1 MIFFIKQSDF
11 YSSISNRFIPV
22 VYTYHSCSFCSKITE
37 TLNNTL
43 WEKNTYWFFIIRNN
57 IVSIRIAK
65 SSRFLFVSLAKI
77 SLRNPLFENFA
88 SIAFFKNNRSMD
100 NTSWNKS
107 TFEAHDDFDSYSSI
121 SHRDLYSSLKNKHGW
136 KTHRLIFHRPQLKLH
151 DDFVVEIKRFRSF
164 EGNLSESKLNETIHC
179 GRRDTPFERNIRRA
193 IILVTNND
201 FDKIRR
207 RQNRLLIVHKRFPIF
222 QKISRYLVYR
232 NLREKFICTLLY
244 RLFKIEDFS
253 L

>member
-1 MIFFIKQSDF
+1 
-11 YSSISNRFIPV
+11 
-22 VYTYHSCSFCSKITE
+22 
-37 TLNNTL
+37 
-43 WEKNTYWFFIIRNN
+43 
-57 IVSIRIAK
+57 
-65 SSRFLFVSLAKI
+65 
-77 SLRNPLFENFA
+77 
-88 SIAFFKNNRSMD
+88 MD
-100 NTSWNKS
+100 NTSWSKS